1 MALPEWVGVVGA
13 SLGGGGLIGG
23 TLAALRFKTEK
34 RKLEA
39 DAAQVLTA
47 SSVDYA
53 VKLNERL
60 DKLADKV
67 DRMEDEQDRQRE
79 LLQVHHEWDL
89 IVVGTVRELGGT
101 VPNPPPLFLASKA
114 S

>member
-1 MALPEWVGVVGA
+1 MALPEWVGYVGA
-13 SLGGGGLIGG
+13 LLGGGGLTGG
-23 TLAALRFKTEK
+23 GIAALKFKSEK

-53 VKLNERL
+53 VKVSERL

-89 IVVGTVRELGGT
+89 EVVSTVRGLGGT